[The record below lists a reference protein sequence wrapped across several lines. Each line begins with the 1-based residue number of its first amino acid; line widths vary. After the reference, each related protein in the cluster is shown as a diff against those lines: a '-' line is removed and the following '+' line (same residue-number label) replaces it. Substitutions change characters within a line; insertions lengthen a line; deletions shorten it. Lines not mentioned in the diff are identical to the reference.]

1 MIRLSLLYL
10 FVGTLSVVA
19 FRDWFI
25 ALCGL
30 ILLTVLQ
37 QHPDMPSQMFGITGL
52 NPWNACFLAV
62 VCGFFLQ
69 RTHQQSAPAPT
80 SPTFRLLLW
89 TYVVMIAVS
98 ALIAM
103 VDAGSV
109 KSGRQGSDVRLW
121 LLIDGAINPLKYLA
135 VGVLVYHGVT
145 TRRRATIALLV
156 GVGSALCYSLLMW
169 KSMKLG
175 VLTVDFAGAR
185 RVTEKL
191 IGLYANDLGLTLAYA
206 IWAGAFAALALAR
219 RWQRFAWWLVTAG
232 ALPCFLCLKS
242 RAGFLAFAAAG
253 MALGIVR
260 WRFLLALLP
269 ATALTALVLN
279 QSLAERV
286 FTGLGDEVQTD
297 WNEVSAGRMTNLW
310 PPVIEQITHSPLFGH
325 ARYAILRTACHD
337 EVLLREGVTPNHPH
351 SAYLEILLDTGLF
364 GLAVCLSLMG
374 MLGWAAIRLARKHDD
389 PLLTALGTA
398 AFAGVVA
405 WLAAG
410 IAGYSFYPSQTSV
423 PYLCVWG
430 VTMRA
435 YWMMRLR
442 ESGAPIVQRVGVRR
456 VLPSVAPSAAPCA
469 VNESSPE
476 ARA

>member
-10 FVGTLSVVA
+10 FVGALSIVA

-62 VCGFFLQ
+62 ICGFFLQ
-69 RTHQQSAPAPT
+69 RSHQQAAPAPT
-80 SPTFRLLLW
+80 APLFRGLLW
-89 TYVVMIAVS
+89 TYVAMVAVS
-98 ALIAM
+98 ALIAV
-103 VDAGSV
+103 VDASSV
-109 KSGRQGSDVRLW
+109 KSGRQGSDLRVW
-121 LLIDGAINPLKYLA
+121 LLIDGAVNPLKFLA
-135 VGVLVYHGVT
+135 VGVLVYQGIT
-145 TRRRATIALLV
+145 TRRRAIIALLV

-169 KSMKLG
+169 KSMKLS
-175 VLTVDFAGAR
+175 VLTVDYAGAR

-191 IGLYANDLGLTLAYA
+191 IGLYANDLGLTLAFA
-206 IWAGAFAALALAR
+206 VWAGAFAALALVR
-219 RWQRFAWWLVTAG
+219 NWQRSAWWIMTAG

-253 MALGIVR
+253 LALGVVR

-269 ATALTALVLN
+269 MAGAAAIVLD
-279 QSLAERV
+279 QSLADRI
-286 FTGLGDEVQTD
+286 FTGLGDEFHTD
-297 WNEVSAGRMTNLW
+297 WDEVSAGRMTNLW
-310 PPVIEQITHSPLFGH
+310 PPVIEQITHSPLIGH

-351 SAYLEILLDTGLF
+351 SAYLEILLDTGVF
-364 GLAVCLSLMG
+364 GLTICVSLMG
-374 MLGWAAIRLARKHDD
+374 MIGWGAIRLARRRDD
-389 PLLTALGTA
+389 PLMAAIGSAAL
-398 AFAGVVA
+398 AGVVA

-410 IAGYSFYPSQTSV
+410 VTGYSFYPSQTSV

-430 VTMRA
+430 VAMRA
-435 YWMMRLR
+435 HWLLQQR
-442 ESGAPIVQRVGVRR
+442 ELGAPVAQHVSVRR
-456 VLPSVAPSAAPCA
+456 VMSIGPKPAMHAAIERAPEVGP
-469 VNESSPE
+469 
-476 ARA
+476 